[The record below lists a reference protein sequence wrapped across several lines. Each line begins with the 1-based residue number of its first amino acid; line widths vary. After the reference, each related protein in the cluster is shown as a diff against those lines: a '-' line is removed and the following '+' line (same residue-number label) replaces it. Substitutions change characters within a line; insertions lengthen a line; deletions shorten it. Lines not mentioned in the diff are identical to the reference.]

1 MEKAK
6 IDGLQLFIL
15 IFLFEMGSAIVLTL
29 GVQAKQDAWMT
40 ILGGLLGGLL
50 LFLVYHRLYLYFPD
64 KSLATYAQDLL
75 GTFVGKVIGF
85 VYCIYFLYL
94 AARVLRDFGELVA
107 TFAYPETPVLIINA
121 IMMATIL
128 YGLNKGIEVIART
141 SELSFV
147 ALYLLAISGFVL
159 LVISGLIK
167 LENLQPMLENG
178 IRPVLK
184 TIVTQTMYVPFG
196 EIVVFTMLL
205 PYLNKPEKGKI
216 IGLTAITLSGI
227 NLTIVSVVNI
237 AVLGVDGF
245 STATFPLLET
255 IQQIEVADFL
265 ERLDIFFLI
274 TLVIGGFIKVSLF
287 LYAAS
292 IGIAEIF
299 RISDYKKL
307 LYLLVPILI
316 IASLSIADNFFE
328 HMKEGLDLVPLVLH
342 LPLQVV
348 IPIFLLIIA
357 FFKNRKKQKNKQ
369 ATEQTGKDSAES

>member
-29 GVQAKQDAWMT
+29 GGQAKQDAWMT

-50 LFLVYHRLYLYFPD
+50 LFLVYHRLYLYFPG
-64 KSLATYAQDLL
+64 KTLATYAQDLL

-128 YGLNKGIEVIART
+128 YGLNKGIEVITRT

-159 LVISGLIK
+159 VVISGLIK

-245 STATFPLLET
+245 SRATFPLLAT

-274 TLVIGGFIKVSLF
+274 ALVIGGFIKVSLC

-357 FFKNRKKQKNKQ
+357 FFKNRKKQKNRQ